1 MNVTSIISAIG
12 NNSSIYPLLVRDC
25 GIEVPSKVYL
35 TYKENENDK
44 DVQKLATRE
53 RFWDEYAGSAVWLG
67 GIPLVESILNKFIKS
82 RGFNPNV
89 NIKLLKEEEN
99 LQGLNYNIKKFEGKV
114 SKEIIDDL
122 KKLGTKEAQNA
133 YKNMLAWRF
142 AAATLIPIAFI
153 GFILPKMIFAS
164 SAKKIA
170 ELKGKKEQQQKTQSF
185 TGDLFQKFKTNKS
198 PSFTGNIAGTLANF
212 TTLEKMET
220 IDGGYALGRIVTA
233 RKGADGNRNEAK
245 DIAFKMAGMM
255 YLNYIAPTQL
265 EKILNKICKNVF
277 KINTNLDPLMLED
290 KKFIE
295 AITNNTIKLP
305 KSNEAKDLLDF
316 VDNNPDSL
324 FVKYANKF
332 EKVKMLKNG
341 VRDPRAYVNIKKLRE
356 FKNEIEIFRDMAQES
371 ATNLQGDKFVKQI
384 TKFAKRAKGV
394 KTFNI
399 LANVGI
405 SSFLLAYCLP
415 KAQYAFRRLV
425 TGSELEPG
433 IVNANMNAS
442 INKAAKS

>member
-1 MNVTSIISAIG
+1 MSFTNIISAIG

-44 DVQKLATRE
+44 QIQALATRE
-53 RFWDEYAGSAVWLG
+53 RFLDEYAGSAVWLG
-67 GIPLVESILNKFIKS
+67 GIPLVEKIANALIKKS
-82 RGFNPNV
+82 GFNPNI
-89 NIKLLKEEEN
+89 NIKLFKEEEF
-99 LQGLNYNIKKFEGKV
+99 QGLKYNLKKFNGKV
-114 SKEIIDDL
+114 SDEILNDL
-122 KKLGTKEAQNA
+122 KKMYFKSQKET
-133 YKNMLAWRF
+133 YKKMVAGKF
-142 AAATLIPIAFI
+142 AAATLIPAAFI

-170 ELKGKKEQQQKTQSF
+170 ELKKQNQQKAQTNNPF
-185 TGDLFQKFKTNKS
+185 EKKIKDFKL
-198 PSFTGNIAGTLANF
+198 SFTGNISETIANM
-212 TTLEKMET
+212 TTLQKMMI
-220 IDGGYALGRIVTA
+220 IDGGYAVGRVATA

-245 DIAFKMAGMM
+245 DLAFKMAGMM
-255 YLNYIAPTQL
+255 YLNFVAPKQL
-265 EKILNKICKNVF
+265 EKVLNKITGK
-277 KINTNLDPLMLED
+277 TLDPLMLAD
-290 KKFIE
+290 KEFIKK
-295 AITNNTIKLP
+295 IKEGTLELP
-305 KSNEAKDLLDF
+305 KSNSAKDLLEF

-332 EKVKMLKNG
+332 DKVKMLKNG
-341 VRDPRAYVNIKKLRE
+341 IRDPREYVNIKKLAE
-356 FKNEIEIFRDMAQES
+356 FKQDIEKFAKS
-371 ATNLQGDKFVKQI
+371 AIDSKSVE
-384 TKFAKRAKGV
+384 KFAKRAKNV

-433 IVNANMNAS
+433 IVNAQMER
-442 INKAAKS
+442 IKT

>member
-53 RFWDEYAGSAVWLG
+53 RFLDEYAGSAVWLG
-67 GIPLVESILNKFIKS
+67 GIPLVESIFNKFIKS

-277 KINTNLDPLMLED
+277 KLNTNLDPLMLAD

-316 VDNNPDSL
+316 VDNNPESL

-356 FKNEIEIFRDMAQES
+356 FKNEIEIFRDMAHES
-371 ATNLQGDKFVKQI
+371 AKNLQGDKFAKQI

-433 IVNANMNAS
+433 IVNANMNAN
-442 INKAAKS
+442 INKTVKS